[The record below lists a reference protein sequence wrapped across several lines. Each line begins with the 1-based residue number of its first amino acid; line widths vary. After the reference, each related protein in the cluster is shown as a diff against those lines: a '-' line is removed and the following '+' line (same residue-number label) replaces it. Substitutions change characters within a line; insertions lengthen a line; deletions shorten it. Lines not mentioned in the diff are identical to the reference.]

1 MTVLYRCDVCKELY
15 TSPDEAVQCELECK
29 GWDSDV
35 ANIVAMAG
43 DPCNY
48 CQHAYYVYGC
58 EFDCKYYNK
67 ECNFTNK
74 YIKFERKN
82 KNE

>member
-15 TSPDEAVQCELECK
+15 TSLDEAVQCELECK

-35 ANIVAMAG
+35 ANIVALG
-43 DPCNY
+43 LDPCNY
-48 CQHAYYVYGC
+48 CKHAYYVYGC

-67 ECNFTNK
+67 ECNTNK
-74 YIKFERKN
+74 YIKFERK
-82 KNE
+82 KKDE